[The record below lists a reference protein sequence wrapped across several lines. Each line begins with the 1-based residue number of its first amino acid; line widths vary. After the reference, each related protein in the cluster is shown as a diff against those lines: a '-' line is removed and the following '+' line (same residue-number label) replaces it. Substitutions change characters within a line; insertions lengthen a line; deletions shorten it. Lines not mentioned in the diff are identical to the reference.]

1 MVTARETGCLCQPIN
16 QSQGARNLR
25 ERLPLCKWRQCAY
38 PDSASIDPEAHPGQS
53 QAVDSADIE
62 QLNAAIRDVPDFPK
76 EGIVFKDITPV
87 LGDPV
92 LFRLAIDGLIEAI
105 GSQRVDKIVGIDARG
120 FIFGAAVADR
130 IGAGLVPIRKKGK
143 LPWRTREM
151 SYALEYGEAT
161 VQIHEDAIR
170 EGENILLVDDLLATG
185 GTAAAA
191 LHLVKQQGAN
201 IIGAAFFIELDF
213 LDGRAALEQ
222 AVSGVPITAL
232 LNY

>member
-1 MVTARETGCLCQPIN
+1 MTRSPIRGKVALVN
-16 QSQGARNLR
+16 
-25 ERLPLCKWRQCAY
+25 
-38 PDSASIDPEAHPGQS
+38 
-53 QAVDSADIE
+53 SADID

-87 LGDPV
+87 LGDPL

-105 GSQRVDKIVGIDARG
+105 DGQRVDKIVGIDARG

-130 IGAGLVPIRKKGK
+130 IGAGLVPVRKKGK
-143 LPWRTREM
+143 LPWKTQEK
-151 SYALEYGEAT
+151 SFSLEYGEAV

-185 GTAAAA
+185 GTSAAA

-201 IIGAAFFIELDF
+201 IIGAAFFIELGF
-213 LDGRAALEQ
+213 LNGRAVLEQ
-222 AVSGVPITAL
+222 AASGFPVTAL
-232 LNY
+232 LKY